1 MAELTRDKIIQQAR
15 VQFIELGYQKVSMRG
30 IAKDLGCS
38 HGALYYHFKNKAAL
52 FSEVLEFYFQ
62 ELNSIIDRI
71 MLHEGTDK
79 LKDLFLEF
87 IRFGLDH
94 PHQYELM
101 FMLKSEEMDSLMQRP
116 ATESY
121 DRFAAAV
128 EQSSGIRLHNDHI
141 YSIFLALHGFV
152 SLHLHRIGNFEEAAE
167 GAARHV
173 NFLRKTI

>member
-1 MAELTRDKIIQQAR
+1 MAELTKDKIIQQAR
-15 VQFIELGYQKVSMRG
+15 VLFIEQGYEKVSMRG

-38 HGALYYHFKNKAAL
+38 HGALYYHFKNKTAL
-52 FSEVLEFYFQ
+52 FSEVLDFYFQ

-71 MLHEGTDK
+71 MEQEENDK

-94 PHQYELM
+94 PYQYELM
-101 FMLKSEEMDSLMQRP
+101 FMLKSDEMDSLMQRP

-121 DRFAAAV
+121 ERFAAAV
-128 EQSSGIRLHNDHI
+128 EQASGIHLYNDHI

-152 SLHLHRIGNFEEAAE
+152 SLHLHRIGNFEGAAE

-173 NFLRKTI
+173 DFLKKTI

>member
-1 MAELTRDKIIQQAR
+1 MAELTKDIIIQQAR
-15 VQFIELGYQKVSMRG
+15 IRFIEQGYEKVSMRG

-38 HGALYYHFKNKAAL
+38 HGALYYHFKNKTAL
-52 FSEVLEFYFQ
+52 FSDVLDYYFQ
-62 ELNSIIDRI
+62 ELNSIIDQI
-71 MLHEGTDK
+71 MEHEGTDK

-116 ATESY
+116 ATKSY
-121 DRFAAAV
+121 EKFAVAV
-128 EQSSGIRLHNDHI
+128 EQSSGINLHNDHI
-141 YSIFLALHGFV
+141 YSIFLSLHGFV
-152 SLHLHRIGNFEEAAE
+152 SIHLHRTESFEGAFEEAN
-167 GAARHV
+167 RHV